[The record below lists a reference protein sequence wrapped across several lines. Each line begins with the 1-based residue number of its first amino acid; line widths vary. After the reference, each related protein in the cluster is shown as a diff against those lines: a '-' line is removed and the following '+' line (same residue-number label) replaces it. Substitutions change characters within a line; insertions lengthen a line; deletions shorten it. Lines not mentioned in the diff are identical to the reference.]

1 MVTDESSSRV
11 RTSAIHKEKFNVRL
25 SGNESIDLSNTVK
38 HLKTFT
44 VLAEMTNSRGLREK
58 PEVMIVVS
66 FSLIILS
73 YFFAGTFKTRVN
85 SKYQSKGAV
94 YTSHLLS
101 FVEIRIFNA
110 FFRERKTGFGIVMK
124 NCVGCGILVKKE
136 REGGIR
142 TPPPPSPFETLTRE

>member
-11 RTSAIHKEKFNVRL
+11 RTSAIHKEKFNVPL

-101 FVEIRIFNA
+101 FVEFLMH
-110 FFRERKTGFGIVMK
+110 FSG
-124 NCVGCGILVKKE
+124 KE
-136 REGGIR
+136 KRDSG
-142 TPPPPSPFETLTRE
+142 